1 LGLKKAQGA
10 LVSEVSKGG
19 PAEKGGVEVGDVIIR
34 FDGKKVDEMRD
45 LPRIVA
51 ETDIDKRVDV
61 DIMRG
66 GKEKKLFIV
75 TGRLDETPVLAKDDE
90 KPSSGAQKGP
100 EVMGMA
106 LRDLDD
112 AARSRYNIPGD
123 VTGALIVSITPNS
136 NAAEAGVRPGDVV
149 TKIGQTTVTSV
160 SEGTKAL
167 EAAQKSGQSSVLLL
181 LRNSSGLRFIA
192 LKLGADKE

>member
-1 LGLKKAQGA
+1 
-10 LVSEVSKGG
+10 
-19 PAEKGGVEVGDVIIR
+19 
-34 FDGKKVDEMRD
+34 
-45 LPRIVA
+45 
-51 ETDIDKRVDV
+51 
-61 DIMRG
+61 MRG

-75 TGRLDETPVLAKDDE
+75 TGRLDETAVLAKDDE
-90 KPSSGAQKGP
+90 KPSSGAQTGP
-100 EVMGMA
+100 DVMGMA

-149 TKIGQTTVTSV
+149 TKVGQTTVTSV

-192 LKLGADKE
+192 LKLSANKE